1 MNWDNFDKKVDL
13 EGLAKDVAEAE
24 KNGGTGERREVP
36 KGRYEVQFK
45 SIEMRATK
53 NDSRPML
60 SADAVILEGDYKKY
74 HLFMNR
80 VLYGTKNDANMI
92 SSAVGWLKSLGTDV
106 EIEFKGYSDF
116 ANVIMDVAEAVDGK
130 LEHVVEY
137 DPNAF
142 NSISIKDVFEVE

>member
-13 EGLAKDVAEAE
+13 AGLTKDVAEAE
-24 KNGGTGERREVP
+24 KNGGTGERREVS
-36 KGRYEVQFK
+36 KGRYEVRFK
-45 SIEMRATK
+45 SIEMKSTK
-53 NDSRPML
+53 DGRPML
-60 SADAVILEGDYKKY
+60 SADAVILEGEFKKF

-106 EIEFKGYSDF
+106 EIEFKGYNDF

-130 LEHVVEY
+130 LEYVVEY
-137 DPNAF
+137 NPDAF